1 MRSAV
6 FFTNRKEQTMNDY
19 AICPECEAD
28 ITLSDDTLEGEII
41 QCPDCG
47 IELEV
52 ISLDPPMLDLAPEEE
67 EDWGE

>member
-1 MRSAV
+1 MPMA
-6 FFTNRKEQTMNDY
+6 N
-19 AICPECEAD
+19 CPECEGEV
-28 ITLSDDTLEGEII
+28 TLDDDVVQGEIA

-52 ISLDPPMLDLAPEEE
+52 TNLDPLQLEQVPEEE

>member
-1 MRSAV
+1 
-6 FFTNRKEQTMNDY
+6 MNDY

-28 ITLSDDTLEGEII
+28 ISIPDGTVEGEII

-47 IELEV
+47 VELEV
-52 ISLDPPMLDLAPEEE
+52 LSLDPPMLDLAPEEE